1 MAETRK
7 HRVTPR
13 DELDQALFAALGEP
27 VRPAVPG
34 EPSAASGPADEAS
47 EPAAPVTAPIVA
59 PGTALGSFT
68 FGRPR

>member
-27 VRPAVPG
+27 VRPLVPG
-34 EPSAASGPADEAS
+34 EPAPSGDGSDAEAS
-47 EPAAPVTAPIVA
+47 DPAPSVTAPIVA

-68 FGRPR
+68 F

>member
-27 VRPAVPG
+27 MRPSVPG
-34 EPSAASGPADEAS
+34 EPAAAS

-68 FGRPR
+68 FGRPTP

>member
-1 MAETRK
+1 MPETRK

-27 VRPAVPG
+27 VRPLAPG
-34 EPSAASGPADEAS
+34 DHAADADEA
-47 EPAAPVTAPIVA
+47 APTSAVATPILS

-68 FGRPR
+68 FGRPPA

>member
-1 MAETRK
+1 MPETRK

-27 VRPAVPG
+27 VRPLVPG
-34 EPSAASGPADEAS
+34 ERAADADESAPTS
-47 EPAAPVTAPIVA
+47 AVAAPILS

-68 FGRPR
+68 FGRPPA